1 MLSLGPVPSGNRGL
15 RNCWPQGRHPEVFQS
30 GATQKKTMPPT
41 YNIYIL
47 LLYIHMSIYGFHSTH
62 NFCSGHLVVLVFPLF
77 SSLVPRNQGPDR
89 GATYFSRTWWSKA
102 ISVKRLRSMIFGTWG
117 VLVVMVAVVGLLR
130 PYLQYMY
137 NIYIYI
143 IILLLYYIC
152 VCECVIC
159 MCMCMCMYMRTCMY
173 KYIL

>member
-1 MLSLGPVPSGNRGL
+1 ML
-15 RNCWPQGRHPEVFQS
+15 
-30 GATQKKTMPPT
+30 
-41 YNIYIL
+41 
-47 LLYIHMSIYGFHSTH
+47 IYGFHSTH
-62 NFCSGHLVVLVFPLF
+62 NFCSGHLVVLVSPLF

-137 NIYIYI
+137 IIY
-143 IILLLYYIC
+143 LYIC
-152 VCECVIC
+152 VCVSVLYVCVC
-159 MCMCMCMYMRTCMY
+159 VCVCTCVHVCINTYYNIIY
-173 KYIL
+173 KWFVCWILGVKSTLIPAKPRIRQLMLASSKSRCSFN

>member
-1 MLSLGPVPSGNRGL
+1 
-15 RNCWPQGRHPEVFQS
+15 
-30 GATQKKTMPPT
+30 
-41 YNIYIL
+41 
-47 LLYIHMSIYGFHSTH
+47 MSIYGFHSTH

-137 NIYIYI
+137 NIYI
-143 IILLLYYIC
+143 LLYYYYIIYVCVSVLYVC
-152 VCECVIC
+152 VCVCVC
-159 MCMCMCMYMRTCMY
+159 TYVY
-173 KYIL
+173 YIYIYTQSSPKKKKVTSHWDRDKLRFKSFLCVT